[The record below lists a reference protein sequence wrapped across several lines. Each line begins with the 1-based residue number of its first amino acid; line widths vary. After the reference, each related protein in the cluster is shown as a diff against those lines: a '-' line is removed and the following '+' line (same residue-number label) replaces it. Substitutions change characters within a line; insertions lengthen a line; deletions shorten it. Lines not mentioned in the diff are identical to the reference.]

1 MAGTIYGVMG
11 LADSTRVSSVGEA
24 AVYDA
29 ITALLAQYNADLERA
44 MSCLVQPGFTTDYK
58 ENYYVPSGGQ
68 MQELD
73 EYGRPAAVKPSTKWD
88 VSFDLRMF
96 GDQFAKSDVA
106 LAKMTLGD
114 AQRDLESITMR
125 HTDTIRFQ
133 VLKHLLN
140 KTNDTFVDPEKG
152 SLTIRRLANG
162 DGTYYPPV
170 LGATAEA
177 EETHYY
183 GVNYT
188 SISAS
193 NNVYATLRAE
203 LIEHFGD
210 GEIVTFINSAQVAET
225 TALSAFRQV
234 QDAAVREGSAT
245 GVVVDG
251 LPTVPGTIIGKIDG
265 GTWISNWQWIPSAY
279 VMAINLSVPAPL
291 KKRLDP
297 ETELQGL
304 KLVAQETE
312 YPLRQAYY
320 RDRIGFGVANRL
332 AGAVAQ
338 LVSGTTYS
346 TPSAYA

>member
-11 LADSTRVSSVGEA
+11 LADSTRVASTGEA

-29 ITALLAQYNADLERA
+29 ISALLAKYNADLERA
-44 MSCLVQPGFTTDYK
+44 MSCLVQPGYTTDYK

-96 GDQFAKSDVA
+96 GDQFAKTDVA

-170 LGATAEA
+170 LGGTAEA
-177 EETHYY
+177 EDTHYY
-183 GVNYT
+183 GLNYT
-188 SISAS
+188 SISSS
-193 NNVYATLRAE
+193 NNPYATLKNE
-203 LIEHFGD
+203 LVEHFGD
-210 GEIVTFINSAQVAET
+210 GEIVTFINSAQIAET
-225 TALSAFRQV
+225 AALSVFRQV
-234 QDAAVREGSAT
+234 QDSAVREGSAT
-245 GVVVDG
+245 GVVVSG
-251 LPTVPGTIIGKIDG
+251 LPTVPGTIIGKLDG
-265 GTWISNWQWIPSAY
+265 GSWISNWQWIPAGY
-279 VMAINLSVPAPL
+279 FLALNLSVPAPL
-291 KKRLDP
+291 KKRLDA
-297 ETELQGL
+297 ESELQGL
-304 KLVAQETE
+304 KLVARETE

-338 LVSGTTYS
+338 LVGSTSYTNPTTY
-346 TPSAYA
+346 A